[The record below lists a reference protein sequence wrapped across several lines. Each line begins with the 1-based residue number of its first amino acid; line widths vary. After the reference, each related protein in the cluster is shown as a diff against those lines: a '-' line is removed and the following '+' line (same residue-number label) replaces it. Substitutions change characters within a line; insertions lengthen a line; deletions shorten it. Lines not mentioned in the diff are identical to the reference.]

1 MSSEY
6 AGRAGSGGD
15 DWVVSVLCH
24 CLSICLIVKCGC
36 VCAQHDFAHIIGV
49 RLTVMVPVGL
59 YTVCVIGL
67 RVRSGG
73 GISEHDVAVRSRL
86 SAAVSRQKSR
96 PVRGGGA
103 G

>member
-1 MSSEY
+1 MLEERDREAMIVLRLGFVSLPEY
-6 AGRAGSGGD
+6 
-15 DWVVSVLCH
+15 LC
-24 CLSICLIVKCGC
+24 IIVKCGC
-36 VCAQHDFAHIIGV
+36 VCVQHDCAHIIGV
-49 RLTVMVPVGL
+49 WLTVMVPVGL

-73 GISEHDVAVRSRL
+73 GISERDVAVRSCL

-103 G
+103 R